1 MVYLPKT
8 IRDLFLL
15 CEKKTFLRKNKK
27 RRPYL
32 CAARYTR
39 DTRDK
44 SCAYFSF
51 QIEEL
56 NQPKSENL
64 LLCTAKLVKTEGFKS
79 ILLAFKILT
88 GF

>member
-8 IRDLFLL
+8 LRDLFLL

-32 CAARYTR
+32 CAAR

-44 SCAYFSF
+44 SCAYCSF